1 MDLYIY
7 LFIYL
12 DLCSLYGLG
21 WGGVAD
27 VTLLGRFKVE
37 RGVMSGDVT
46 FRRMN

>member
-27 VTLLGRFKVE
+27 VTLLGR
-37 RGVMSGDVT
+37 GVMSGDVT